1 MATSQKTLDGSFT
14 LAQLQNT
21 LTVEENLG
29 FKHTTDLQKRDA
41 PPPANVATFED
52 DAGYTPKRPLVLVH
66 LKPGE
71 DLEAVKAAQKKQGR
85 NFLFS
90 GAVFISKAD
99 AQVAGFR

>member
-14 LAQLQNT
+14 FAQLQNT

-29 FKHTTDLQKRDA
+29 FKHITDLQKRDA

-52 DAGYTPKRPLVLVH
+52 DVGYTPKKALVLVH

-71 DLEAVKAAQKKQGR
+71 DLEAVKAAQKQQGR
-85 NFLFS
+85 NFIFS
-90 GAVFISKAD
+90 GTVFISKAE
-99 AQVAGFR
+99 AQVAAFR